1 MRLPPQEVG
10 VCPVT
15 PPRPFSC
22 RWPPMKQAGLAVP
35 SQSVD
40 GETEACSGTR
50 AFARLSWE
58 YQPCRGSSGASR
70 LLQQGKCLGGLWDPV
85 LLGSTE
91 EDGLMSATRG
101 ELAARC

>member
-1 MRLPPQEVG
+1 MSAPSHPLGPSR
-10 VCPVT
+10 VT
-15 PPRPFSC
+15 GPST
-22 RWPPMKQAGLAVP
+22 KQAGLAVP

-50 AFARLSWE
+50 AFARLSRE
-58 YQPCRGSSGASR
+58 YQPCRGSSGASW
-70 LLQQGKCLGGLWDPV
+70 LLQQRKCLGGLWDPV

-91 EDGLMSATRG
+91 EDRLMSATRG